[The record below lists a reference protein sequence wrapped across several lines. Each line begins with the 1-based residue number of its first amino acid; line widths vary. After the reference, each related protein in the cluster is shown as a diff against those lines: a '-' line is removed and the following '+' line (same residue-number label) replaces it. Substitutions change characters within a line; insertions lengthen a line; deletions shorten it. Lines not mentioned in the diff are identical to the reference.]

1 MILFLDVDPI
11 YLWLSTLPRFCLP
24 NALPSLVNGNLSFLA
39 RAHQPGLKEP
49 GLGSEFGG
57 QAETTFRAVA
67 VHNDHRHTLGRP
79 ALGRPHAEADALS
92 PRAFSAAQTLP
103 IHDQP
108 GPRHKAVGILQPLA
122 S

>member
-1 MILFLDVDPI
+1 MPCVCMWACLLPQHTPHDKD
-11 YLWLSTLPRFCLP
+11 STCGVAPKRW
-24 NALPSLVNGNLSFLA
+24 
-39 RAHQPGLKEP
+39 HP

-67 VHNDHRHTLGRP
+67 VHNDHRHRLGRP